1 MFYVAPTLQ
10 IEDIT
15 SVRYTSMS
23 GSYKTLAHVDIDII
37 GVYVHVLCSVFELVL
52 HRLWF
57 CSVISVIFHAS
68 SSKPK
73 KPIHACQ
80 VGASKQCTDK
90 TRMLMWSMKKKI
102 HLVIGV
108 LELVGCCCIA
118 CYLAWHLHVQIKQ
131 ECWCGRSL
139 GEWDLATHVFLTKI
153 SRKPQQVSSYRPC
166 WFSSFVSART
176 LWASGDTHMWMLA
189 MCFY

>member
-1 MFYVAPTLQ
+1 MIMQCYQCHISCILFQTQ
-10 IEDIT
+10 KT
-15 SVRYTSMS
+15 NSCMS
-23 GSYKTLAHVDIDII
+23 GWCFKTM
-37 GVYVHVLCSVFELVL
+37 YQL
-52 HRLWF
+52 HPL
-57 CSVISVIFHAS
+57 ISPF
-68 SSKPK
+68 PQF
-73 KPIHACQ
+73 P
-80 VGASKQCTDK
+80 G
-90 TRMLMWSMKKKI
+90 SMKKKI

-108 LELVGCCCIA
+108 LEMVGCCCIA
-118 CYLAWHLHVQIKQ
+118 CYLTWHLHVQIKQ